1 MDPLFLPKSEKVQTF
16 SDKFSEIMDKACVA
30 RNGSQAPR
38 KYLGASR
45 WGGHCERAL
54 GYEYHQTPKD
64 DGAEFKGKTIRIF
77 DMGHDGEERMA
88 EYMQLSGFKV
98 KTHKEDGK
106 QFGFSAAEGRLKGH
120 IDGVIT
126 DGPELGIAWPALWES
141 KALGKKSFDDVVK
154 NGIKESK
161 PVYWAQAQIY
171 MAYLDLASCL
181 FTCINRDSG
190 EVYAEV
196 IKFDQHAAQKL
207 SDKAVRIVATQ
218 NPEELTKAS
227 NDPSN
232 FGCRWCDYQKRCHQK
247 FSSDRFSTTPK
258 TDTDNNIP
266 SWLK

>member
-1 MDPLFLPKSEKVQTF
+1 MDPLFSPKVEKEKTF
-16 SDKFSEIMDKACVA
+16 NDKFTEIMDVACVA
-30 RNGSQAPR
+30 RNSSQAPR

-64 DGAEFKGKTIRIF
+64 EGAEFKGKTIRIF

-120 IDGVIT
+120 IDGVIIE
-126 DGPELGIAWPALWES
+126 GPDMGHKWPALWES
-141 KALGKKSFDDVVK
+141 KALGKKSFTDVLK
-154 NGIKESK
+154 QGIKESK

-171 MAYLDLASCL
+171 MAYLDLAWCL

-196 IKFDQHAAQKL
+196 IMFDQPAAQKL

-218 NPEELTKAS
+218 NPEELSKAS
-227 NDPSN
+227 HDPSN
-232 FGCRWCDYQKRCHQK
+232 FGCMWCDYKKRCHQM
-247 FSSDRFSTTPK
+247 FSSDRFSTTK
-258 TDTDNNIP
+258 TETDNSIP

>member
-1 MDPLFLPKSEKVQTF
+1 MNSLFTKPEEEPESFLT
-16 SDKFSEIMDKACVA
+16 KFQKIMDAACMK
-30 RNGSQAPR
+30 RNGEQTPR

-45 WGGHCERAL
+45 WGHHCDRAL

-64 DGAEFKGKTIRIF
+64 EGADFKGKTIRIF

-106 QFGFSAAEGRLKGH
+106 QFGFSAADGRLKGH

-126 DGPELGIAWPALWES
+126 DGPDIGVKWPALWES
-141 KALGKKSFDDVVK
+141 KALGKKSFDDVAR

-161 PVYWAQAQIY
+161 PVYYAQAQVY
-171 MAYLDLASCL
+171 MAYLDLSECL

-190 EVYAEV
+190 DVYAEL
-196 IKFDQHAAQKL
+196 IKFNASDAQKL
-207 SDKAVRIVATQ
+207 SDKALRIVSSA
-218 NPEELTKAS
+218 NPEELTKCS

-232 FGCRWCDYQKRCHQK
+232 FKCRFCDYKQTCFNKP
-247 FSSDRFSTTPK
+247 SSQTKET
-258 TDTDNNIP
+258 IP
-266 SWLK
+266 TWLS